1 MAAHV
6 IPQYLPRRRGWQMA
20 LGEAGVMVLTLS
32 AGLLYRFGHDAPL
45 VLREDAGWR
54 IGLVCALCLLCLY
67 GFDLYECPVL
77 GDWREMWQRLPLALG
92 VLALAMAGLLWM
104 FPDLDVNPRWAVPV
118 LAAAGFTVAGV
129 RCGWWFGVRHLRRRE
144 PALVLGAG
152 ELADV
157 LYGELCRHGE
167 LGWPL
172 AGRLSTPRREDL
184 LALARGAE
192 RPWARWLLA
201 AFPGGWEVVPAPVR
215 QHLEAAG
222 CRLEDGAEWYER
234 LSGKVA
240 LPAPAPH
247 GSRAEVGPIL
257 AVDGQVGRAVLAR
270 KRLLDAL
277 VAGAALAASVPLL
290 LLVAVLVRVDSPGPV
305 IFRQRRVGRGGHGF
319 TLYKFRTMFVNSGN
333 AALPAGLH
341 DPRCTR
347 AGRWLRRLRLDELP
361 QLINILRGEMSLV
374 GPRPFIPEQEAECC
388 RAIPWYE
395 QRWSVLPGATGW
407 AQVNRGYCATLD
419 DNREKLAY
427 DLFYIK
433 HLSLGLD
440 LIILLQTL
448 KVVCLGRGGR

>member
-1 MAAHV
+1 MAAHI
-6 IPQYLPRRRGWQMA
+6 IPPYLPRRRGWQMA
-20 LGEAGVMVLTLS
+20 LGEAGVMMLTLS
-32 AGLLYRFGHDAPL
+32 AALLYRFGHDAPL
-45 VLREDAGWR
+45 VLRDDAGWR

-77 GDWREMWQRLPLALG
+77 GDWRELWLRLPLALG
-92 VLALAMAGLLWM
+92 VLALWMAGLLWM
-104 FPDLDVNPRWAVPV
+104 FPALDGNSRWAVPV
-118 LAAAGFTVAGV
+118 LAAVAFTVIGV
-129 RCGWWFGVRHLRRRE
+129 RSGWWFGVRRLRRRE

-184 LALARGAE
+184 LALVRDAE

-201 AFPGGWEVVPAPVR
+201 AFPGGWEGVTATVR
-215 QHLEAAG
+215 QQLEAAG

-240 LPAPAPH
+240 IPARAFVCAPAPA
-247 GSRAEVGPIL
+247 A
-257 AVDGQVGRAVLAR
+257 RAVLAH
-270 KRLLDAL
+270 KRLLDAV
-277 VAGAALAASVPLL
+277 VAAAALVVAVPLL
-290 LLVAVLVRVDSPGPV
+290 LLVAALVRMDSPGPV
-305 IFRQRRVGRGGHGF
+305 IFRQRRVGRGGQEF

-347 AGRWLRRLRLDELP
+347 VGRWLRRLRLDELP

-388 RAIPWYE
+388 GALPGYE
-395 QRWSVLPGATGW
+395 QRWSVLPGVTGW

-440 LIILLQTL
+440 VIILLQTL